1 MNNKD
6 NEWKNN
12 QDVQATSDEAARLLQ
27 ELERGTRSP
36 KQQPIPPS
44 TPNDSVSPL
53 GGCLTLVGLMGLISL
68 IGLAGQIEQSSTRQ
82 TADSSSVGQSK
93 NESKNIDKTP
103 RQKVTISGAQKNF
116 YYKTLAK
123 ADQAV
128 LKREHENAIRD
139 LNMLK
144 VAPYIRFK
152 EVNQRLVRDKITAAN
167 KKIKFLDQPGKY
179 KYWESTD
186 YGYQWFDKNN
196 DTGFRVFFAYSRR
209 CKKPLITFQFSKT
222 DNGPVLERYKVTPR
236 KNTSTIEIPYK
247 LDGYQYL
254 GIEGFKCNEGRT

>member
-27 ELERGTRSP
+27 ELERGTQSP

-44 TPNDSVSPL
+44 TPDGSTSPL
-53 GGCLTLVGLMGLISL
+53 DGCLTLVGLIGLGLIVSV
-68 IGLAGQIEQSSTRQ
+68 GKIEQYSTRQ
-82 TADSSSVGQSK
+82 TADSSNVGHSK
-93 NESKNIDKTP
+93 NESKNIDETP
-103 RQKVTISGAQKNF
+103 RQKAIISGAQKNF

-167 KKIKFLDQPGKY
+167 KKINFLDQPGKWSY
-179 KYWESTD
+179 EENFN
-186 YGYQWFDKNN
+186 YGYQWFDKQ
-196 DTGFRVFFAYSRR
+196 DGGDFRVFFAYSRR
-209 CKKPLITFQFSKT
+209 CTQPLITFGFSRE
-222 DNGPVLERYKVTPR
+222 NGGTIFEEFKVKPKSNISNIR
-236 KNTSTIEIPYK
+236 GPWPSGHSYIRL
-247 LDGYQYL
+247 LDF
-254 GIEGFKCNEGRT
+254 ICN